1 MMTLGPPA
9 VSVLPMYRQALLL
22 VRVLA
27 LAGFLLS
34 LATLLAN
41 VVQSYDTFNPSYAGF
56 YLKQQLARPLV
67 GIGLAL
73 VVALLA
79 PPLARLLARGT
90 EE

>member
-1 MMTLGPPA
+1 
-9 VSVLPMYRQALLL
+9 MYRQALLL